1 MRLVQM
7 TAQGTAKIPVRERAL
22 TPAKEPAKTVATR
35 PARQAVQMTVPMAA
49 RQAARVRARADAT
62 AVPAAAPV
70 AAMRL
75 VRMTAPG
82 NASKNAIRTVRPIA
96 RTAVEDLLASRT
108 ANRLVQTAAKQ
119 TAIRIVEHNAQITAT
134 EAVVGVPEAVLADAH
149 HALDSCGNKKGT
161 TK

>member
-7 TAQGTAKIPVRERAL
+7 TVQGTAKIPVRERAP

-35 PARQAVQMTVPMAA
+35 PVRQAVQTTVPMVA
-49 RQAARVRARADAT
+49 RQAARVRARAAAT
-62 AVPAAAPV
+62 AVPVAVPV

-82 NASKNAIRTVRPIA
+82 NASKNAIRTAHPIA
-96 RTAVEDLLASRT
+96 RTAVEGLLALQT
-108 ANRLVQTAAKQ
+108 ANRLVQTAAKR

-134 EAVVGVPEAVLADAH
+134 EAVVGVPEAVLVDAH